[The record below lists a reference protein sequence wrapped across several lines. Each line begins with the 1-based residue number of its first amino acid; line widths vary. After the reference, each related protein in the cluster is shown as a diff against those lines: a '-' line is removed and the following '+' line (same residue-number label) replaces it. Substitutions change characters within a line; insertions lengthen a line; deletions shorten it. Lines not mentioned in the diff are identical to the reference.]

1 MRSLSSRIVPVA
13 TYGGEVSSTLS
24 RKVLRLCGC
33 ALTMPCLLP
42 RGANSFSP
50 QFLTKLTSALGN
62 AGREGDSKIAFTWG
76 IAYGDD
82 RVFLRDARL
91 CVERAL

>member
-42 RGANSFSP
+42 RRELFFAAIPNKTRRCVGERLVVKVTLRSP
-50 QFLTKLTSALGN
+50 SLGM
-62 AGREGDSKIAFTWG
+62 
-76 IAYGDD
+76 AYGDD

>member
-1 MRSLSSRIVPVA
+1 MRSLSSRIVSVA

-42 RGANSFSP
+42 RRELFFAAIP
-50 QFLTKLTSALGN
+50 DQWLGN
-62 AGREGDSKIAFTWG
+62 VGREGDLEIASFGEW
-76 IAYGDD
+76 YGDD
-82 RVFLRDARL
+82 RVFSRDARL